1 MIVLAVLP
9 AFIDCTKLLET
20 LGLVVESVTATREA
34 PSVYLFKVLEAF
46 SKFFKPRV

>member
-9 AFIDCTKLLET
+9 AFIDCTKVFET
-20 LGLVVESVTATREA
+20 VGLVVESVTATREA
-34 PSVYLFKVLEAF
+34 PSVYLLRVLEAF